1 MGFGGPKIGT
11 SIYSFHRAEA
21 PKNEAPDGRLDGRI
35 RPQWKSMESVE
46 KTMKVDEKV
55 MKSNENR

>member
-1 MGFGGPKIGT
+1 MALVYIAFTAQKRPKT
-11 SIYSFHRAEA
+11 
-21 PKNEAPDGRLDGRI
+21 
-35 RPQWKSMESVE
+35 RPRTAAWTAATARNGNRWKAMEIVE